1 MPLIDGDFRLERP
14 AIEELHRIGP
24 IVEVE
29 IRIPQPLQRRL
40 AEEGQ
45 SIPHPISGIAVIDT
59 GASITGVEMN
69 VLQSLGIQPVS
80 RVILHTPSG
89 PATTYLYPVSLILN
103 PRSPNPLGFDFGA
116 VASVSLGQLPI
127 PGGQLIALLGRD
139 FLRRCVLIYHGP
151 QARFTLC
158 L

>member
-1 MPLIDGDFRLERP
+1 MPLIDGNFRLERP

-29 IRIPQPLQRRL
+29 IRIPQPLQRQL

-45 SIPHPISGIAVIDT
+45 SIPHPISGIAEIDT

-80 RVILHTPSG
+80 RVILHTPSQALCSDLSW
-89 PATTYLYPVSLILN
+89 PAGTIYLVPLTLI
-103 PRSPNPLGFDFGA
+103 PEFDSYWAKWRGA
-116 VASVSLGQLPI
+116 ENKI
-127 PGGQLIALLGRD
+127 P
-139 FLRRCVLIYHGP
+139 
-151 QARFTLC
+151 
-158 L
+158 